1 MPKRSSLA
9 SLLAAGLLAA
19 PLLAACSG
27 EEGASSTQAIDVA
40 ITQSADSDMR
50 QTLLKL
56 AEEFKADTGIEV
68 NLLPASNQYESDM
81 KVRMGA
87 DDLPD
92 IFATHGWSVKR
103 YKEFLVPL
111 NDEAWASNFNPLLD
125 EAMRDEDGNFYA
137 LPLELDTTGVIYN
150 KDVFDTAGV
159 DVADLKS
166 WDDFSQAAQKITD
179 SGITAIFAGGKNRY
193 YPGNVANLMAP
204 GFYSEA
210 DLQSLL
216 DGDFPDE
223 PWTAVTSQIAQ
234 WQQAGFFNPDFVS
247 ATDDDMSRAL
257 AEGKVGMALAQ
268 NSTAAN
274 ALLYN
279 PEANLGYFPVPND
292 SGEPYLMGG
301 EGVNSFGVAKTGNV
315 EAAKQ
320 FIAFMADPENA
331 NQLVRGTGNPPGLTN
346 VEGDLGPLEES
357 YDAAVAQGTPLVAY
371 FDRVYMPNGMWGP
384 MCDAVSEILSGTG
397 NPETSLKTMR
407 DNFSSLYGAEE

>member
-1 MPKRSSLA
+1 MPKRSLA

-19 PLLAACSG
+19 PLLAACGG

-50 QTLLKL
+50 QTLLTL

-268 NSTAAN
+268 NNTAAN

-315 EAAKQ
+315 DAAKQ

>member
-1 MPKRSSLA
+1 
-9 SLLAAGLLAA
+9 
-19 PLLAACSG
+19 
-27 EEGASSTQAIDVA
+27 
-40 ITQSADSDMR
+40 MR
-50 QTLLKL
+50 QTLLTL